1 MKEED
6 WKTLDIGDA
15 ISGRRV
21 GFKNAEDGSDI
32 SETGIVV
39 SAVQGV
45 DSVTNNPIQLYQT
58 KIGRYTIAFKEDGT
72 VTDTVPYNSNLIGQT
87 LKMVDTTIVKTLGTK
102 LKPSDGTDENIID
115 LSKMQ
120 PRDEFAIRVL
130 GELIGKIESPENV
143 DDGNILYTCRAAYRW
158 ANGMMAAAAEARS
171 GYTQDYDEVEVE
183 HGDATIN
190 VTITNN
196 SANAITIAPR
206 FRFILSTEG
215 KDSAYPYNRTEA
227 ASLGD
232 LEITIAA
239 GASVSFTNVVIPGD
253 SKQYEGQHFA
263 ESTDYGENYVC
274 NVLLYDTAGNS
285 NTIVPNMMNPS
296 TIFTDGGTYNI
307 VYNGAPQP
315 TV

>member
-6 WKTLDIGDA
+6 WKTLDIDDA
-15 ISGRRV
+15 LTGKRV
-21 GFKNAEDGSDI
+21 GFKNTSDYSDI
-32 SETGIVV
+32 SETGVIESVGFKMEE
-39 SAVQGV
+39 GV
-45 DSVTNNPIQLYQT
+45 KVTVYT
-58 KIGRYTIAFKEDGT
+58 TRIGKYTIAFKANGT
-72 VTDTVPYNSNLIGQT
+72 IVSCNPASEEISGKTIS
-87 LKMVDTTIVKTLGTK
+87 MVDTNINKTLGTK
-102 LKPSDGTDENIID
+102 LKPSDGTDEDIVD

-130 GELIGKIESPENV
+130 NALIDKIDKPEQQ

-183 HGDATIN
+183 HGDATVN
-190 VTITNN
+190 VTITNS

-263 ESTDYGENYVC
+263 EATDYGENYVC
-274 NVLLYDTAGNS
+274 NVLLYDTGGNS

>member
-6 WKTLDIGDA
+6 WKTLDIDDA
-15 ISGRRV
+15 LTGKRV
-21 GFKNAEDGSDI
+21 GFKNTSDYSDI
-32 SETGIVV
+32 SETGVIESVGFKMEE
-39 SAVQGV
+39 GV
-45 DSVTNNPIQLYQT
+45 KVTVYT
-58 KIGRYTIAFKEDGT
+58 TRIGKYTITFKANGT
-72 VTDTVPYNSNLIGQT
+72 IVSCNPANAEISEKTIS
-87 LKMVDTTIVKTLGTK
+87 MVDTNITKTLGTK
-102 LKPSDGTDENIID
+102 LKPSDGTDEDIVD

-130 GELIGKIESPENV
+130 NALIDKIDKPEQQ

-183 HGDATIN
+183 HGDATVN

-227 ASLGD
+227 ASLAD

-274 NVLLYDTAGNS
+274 NVLLYDTGGNS